1 MNDVKKVDPGKPV
14 HIKVKL
20 TFLSPY
26 LFNYSTI
33 KPLYFK
39 TKDGTIIDERKGERL

>member
-1 MNDVKKVDPGKPV
+1 MNDVTKNEPIKPV
-14 HIKVKL
+14 SIKVKL

-26 LFNYSTI
+26 IRNITI

-39 TKDGTIIDERKGERL
+39 KKKEKDYETD

>member
-1 MNDVKKVDPGKPV
+1 MNDVKGDQVKPIS
-14 HIKVKL
+14 IKVKL

-26 LFNYSTI
+26 LLNTTI

>member
-1 MNDVKKVDPGKPV
+1 MNDVKGDPIKPV
-14 HIKVKL
+14 SIKVKL

-26 LFNYSTI
+26 LLNTTI

-39 TKDGTIIDERKGERL
+39 KKEKENKHETA